1 MLDTSKF
8 RENLKNVPHS
18 QNAEK
23 NQNLR
28 ALKTTSNSVFSREK
42 EQKTP
47 SSTILILEKK
57 RAKKAWFR
65 YLLNKKMLLGSV
77 LKAFFQPYLHFLLP
91 YLMKNK

>member
-57 RAKKAWFR
+57 RAKKTCFR
-65 YLLNKKMLLGSV
+65 YILNKKN
-77 LKAFFQPYLHFLLP
+77 AFRKCPKSIFST
-91 YLMKNK
+91 